1 LTLPAVLSKGT
12 GFGELQI
19 QSTELLGTLKGT
31 LRSKVIENLAVVG
44 YDADNL
50 VLTPYDWR
58 LSMYNLEERDGY
70 FSRLKTVIE
79 GFK

>member
-1 LTLPAVLSKGT
+1 M
-12 GFGELQI
+12 
-19 QSTELLGTLKGT
+19 LKGI
-31 LRSKVIENLAVVG
+31 LRSKVIENLAVVD

-50 VLTPYDWR
+50 VLSPYDWR
-58 LSMYNLEERDGY
+58 LSMYNLEQRDGY